1 VRRGGARRELTV
13 GLLSLGATL
22 AATSR
27 TRLGRWELGWFHALN
42 DLPDELYAPIW
53 MVMQLGALGAVP
65 ATAGTAL
72 VLGERRLATRLM
84 ARGATAWVLAKLV
97 KASVRRP
104 RPAALIEDL
113 RIRGRAQSGGG
124 FPSGH
129 AGVATA
135 MAAAALLSM
144 DGDARPLLTG
154 LAATV
159 AAARVYVGAHLP
171 LDVLG
176 GAALGLI
183 VDGAMGLRA
192 DGSA

>member
-1 VRRGGARRELTV
+1 
-13 GLLSLGATL
+13 
-22 AATSR
+22 
-27 TRLGRWELGWFHALN
+27 
-42 DLPDELYAPIW
+42 
-53 MVMQLGALGAVP
+53 
-65 ATAGTAL
+65 
-72 VLGERRLATRLM
+72 M